1 MPTIPKRE
9 AADRLARAVERA
21 SSDDLTVIFGELYPT
36 KPLPAGGP
44 RAADLAAHIREDL
57 EPEELVDLWNVVF
70 PTHHDV
76 FFDEE
81 EEALRYNDNQLRFA
95 GQ

>member
-1 MPTIPKRE
+1 MPAISKLE

-21 SSDDLTVIFGELYPT
+21 SCDDLNVIFGELYPT
-36 KPLPAGGP
+36 KALPLGGP
-44 RAADLAAHIREDL
+44 RAADLARHIRGDL
-57 EPEELVDLWNVVF
+57 EPELLVDLWNVVF
-70 PTHHDV
+70 PMHRDV

-81 EEALRYNDNQLRFA
+81 EGALRYNERQPRYA